1 MNENLMTA
9 ATIGIVAIITG
20 VTRGL
25 PYLLFTKK
33 RPPKIVTYLGAVLP
47 ASIMII
53 LVVYCLRN
61 THFTIYP
68 YGAAEL
74 ISVFLVV
81 IMQLWR
87 KNALI
92 SIFAGTVCYMVLIR
106 TLFPI

>member
-1 MNENLMTA
+1 MNENLMTVV
-9 ATIGIVAIITG
+9 TIGIVAIMTWI
-20 VTRGL
+20 TRGL

-33 RPPKIVTYLGAVLP
+33 RPPQMITYLGAALP

-61 THFTIYP
+61 TQFTVYP
-68 YGAAEL
+68 YGSAEI

-87 KNALI
+87 KNTLI
-92 SIFAGTVCYMVLIR
+92 SILAGTVCYMVLIR
-106 TLFPI
+106 TVFTI